1 MVIINHPTS
10 RIDSSFFGGAH
21 SGFVTQEDRPAEK
34 TFSRGRGC
42 GVPREDARRAAEDD
56 VEANE
61 RGTNERGA
69 RENPCADFVAPITR
83 ARERRRRLAR
93 APGARELAF
102 TRFRGEPR
110 SRVFL
115 LRDAVATCANSRTTP
130 RLWR

>member
-1 MVIINHPTS
+1 MVIIKHPTS
-10 RIDSSFFGGAH
+10 RIDSSFFRGAH

-34 TFSRGRGC
+34 TLLTRTGLVVR
-42 GVPREDARRAAEDD
+42 VQTPDAPAEDD

-110 SRVFL
+110 SRVFR
-115 LRDAVATCANSRTTP
+115 LRDAVATCANLRTTP
-130 RLWR
+130 RP

>member
-1 MVIINHPTS
+1 MVIIKHPTS
-10 RIDSSFFGGAH
+10 RIDSSFRVRDPRRSTGGKKR
-21 SGFVTQEDRPAEK
+21 S
-34 TFSRGRGC
+34 SRGRGR
-42 GVPREDARRAAEDD
+42 GVPREDARCAAEDD

-61 RGTNERGA
+61 RGTNEPGA

-93 APGARELAF
+93 APGARELAS

-110 SRVFL
+110 SRVFH

-130 RLWR
+130 RL